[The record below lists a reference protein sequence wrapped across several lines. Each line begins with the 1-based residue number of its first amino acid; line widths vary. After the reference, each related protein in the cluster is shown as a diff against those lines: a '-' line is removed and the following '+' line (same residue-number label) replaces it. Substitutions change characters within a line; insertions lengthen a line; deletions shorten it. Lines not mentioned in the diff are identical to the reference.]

1 MSATL
6 IAETI
11 AALPI
16 EPTLERLRVQGIR
29 IPYPAEVRDYLSRY
43 PDLLSLTR
51 KVCELASA
59 EFAGKA
65 TLSLEPYV
73 DPEIGDRRLTLYVRQ
88 EPYDHS
94 IWDGIERIRASYEDE
109 IADLSGWLQV
119 TVDFRAAGD
128 E

>member
-11 AALPI
+11 DILPV
-16 EPTLERLRVQGIR
+16 EPLLERLRAQSIR
-29 IPYPAEVRDYLSRY
+29 IPRPGGVHDYLTRY
-43 PDLLSLTR
+43 PDILSLTR

-65 TLSLEPYV
+65 TLSLELYV
-73 DPEIGDRRLTLYVRQ
+73 DPEIDDPHLTLYARQ
-88 EPYDHS
+88 DPYDQS
-94 IWDGIERIRASYEDE
+94 IWDGIERIRESYEDE
-109 IADLSGWLQV
+109 IADLSGWLHV
-119 TVDFRAAGD
+119 TVDFRAYEG

>member
-16 EPTLERLRVQGIR
+16 EPTLERMRAQSIR
-29 IPYPAEVRDYLSRY
+29 IPRSAEVRNYLARY
-43 PDLLSLTR
+43 PDILPLSR

-65 TLSLEPYV
+65 TLSLELYV
-73 DPEIGDRRLTLYVRQ
+73 DPEIDDRRLTLYVRQ
-88 EPYDHS
+88 DPYDQS
-94 IWDGIERIRASYEDE
+94 IWDGIERIRESYEDE
-109 IADLSGWLQV
+109 IADLSGWLHV
-119 TVDFRAAGD
+119 TVDFRASGD